1 MAPAMTLINLFP
13 HVVGIAS
20 ATTQLVVAGAVI
32 AGTAGLAALSKRGHS
47 RHAVRA
53 VAASRG
59 LSGPSAQ
66 FAAQVLG
73 REGVDTARALLDA
86 PDLMR
91 QRLAA
96 ELGNCRKPEH
106 AERFALRAALLCEEL
121 GLRPLQL
128 PGAPVL
134 FEPLLL
140 RASDADAA
148 ERVRAWVVQVDE
160 GNLALVAPADC
171 PWSIR
176 TELLAQREGAGGDEF
191 EITLLLSPM
200 PGCREWVV
208 SHELV
213 EAPHNRRKARR
224 IACRI
229 AAWLLPCTAG
239 TYSLR
244 GRLQAG
250 ERLDPEAL
258 RALPAWG
265 RRHPGT
271 IEDISADGARLVV
284 EHEVEHGDRFY
295 VVLSDTDGAVQ
306 GLPLAEVV
314 SVRDGNGA
322 RRVLG
327 TRFCA
332 VRLKERRALADFAHE
347 AAFAQASD
355 DD

>member
-1 MAPAMTLINLFP
+1 MTLINLFP
-13 HVVGIAS
+13 QALGIAT
-20 ATTQLVVAGAVI
+20 ATSQLVVVGAVI
-32 AGTAGLAALSKRGHS
+32 AGAAGLAALSKRGRS
-47 RHAVRA
+47 RHLVRA
-53 VAASRG
+53 VGAAHG
-59 LSGPSAQ
+59 LSVPSAQ
-66 FAAQVLG
+66 FAAQVLCG
-73 REGVDTARALLDA
+73 EGVETARALLDA

-96 ELGNCRKPEH
+96 ELGSCRKREQ

-121 GLRPLQL
+121 GLRPTAV

-140 RASDADAA
+140 RASDSVGA

-160 GNLALVAPADC
+160 SNLALVAPRDC

-176 TELLAQREGAGGDEF
+176 TELLAQREGSGGDEF
-191 EITLLLSPM
+191 EVTLLLSPM

-213 EAPHNRRKARR
+213 GAPHNRRKARR
-224 IACRI
+224 VACRI

-258 RALPAWG
+258 RVLPAWE
-265 RRHPGT
+265 RRRAAT
-271 IEDISADGARLVV
+271 IEDISPDGARLIV
-284 EHEVEHGDRFY
+284 EHDVDSGERFY

-314 SVRDGNGA
+314 SVRDGNGT

-347 AAFAQASD
+347 AAFAASVGED
-355 DD
+355 